1 MRSKNPELILN
12 VLQGGAI
19 LPHICIVSGRYG
31 ADGQAEKLLFHFQRR
46 VGPKQISTKITF

>member
-46 VGPKQISTKITF
+46 VEPKQISTKITF